1 VYGKTFEA
9 TEGTIK
15 NEQSRDNDNIG
26 YTRHRNE
33 SNKTK
38 TTAQKIKM
46 MSNTDSIK
54 NGGELRCSQRVCS
67 SCLL

>member
-1 VYGKTFEA
+1 VYGKTLEA

-33 SNKTK
+33 DRHNYEKNYTQS
-38 TTAQKIKM
+38 TAQKTKKK
-46 MSNTDSIK
+46 DQHDPHK
-54 NGGELRCSQRVCS
+54 KLG
-67 SCLL
+67 

>member
-1 VYGKTFEA
+1 VYGKTLEA

-26 YTRHRNE
+26 YTRHWNE
-33 SNKTK
+33 SNKAK

-46 MSNTDSIK
+46 MSAVYFI
-54 NGGELRCSQRVCS
+54 
-67 SCLL
+67 